1 MIAQISQ
8 LSPGMP
14 TMSWDYPPMTAAG
27 VKATLKSLRT
37 RVGLR
42 PDRITSTSLAL
53 DTLERLASVRYLQ
66 SQGLDRATA
75 IVQAVRDAAAGLP
88 VTESLIVD
96 AALSLR
102 LNAEAATGA
111 DLYAE
116 DLSDRRL
123 ALLQEWDRLHTA
135 RGVLPPSAPT
145 VRSLRLDQEDAA
157 LGLLASV
164 LVGEELEQRLP
175 RIAGPDQERPG
186 EDGRAAVV
194 IGAAVYDI
202 SCLLREHAGPQH
214 LGAGIRVRGAS
225 RRQGAEPGSRPGA
238 SGREGS
244 ADQRARLGSGWGAEI
259 LGFLRTEGVDV
270 DYIET
275 RRGSVS
281 PRAIVLASKNGS
293 YEHIG
298 WKNEHEVSISNA
310 FLRSPAFQSVIET
323 ASAVLLTLEPSRDT
337 IVTVLEVVSRPKR
350 CPLIVTASPP
360 IEGKPLS
367 AMELRLIDYL
377 IATDWELRYMLED
390 AGDDDDALS
399 SRDIVERLLLAGVGT
414 ICVLG
419 HNQCRIYGV
428 PDDFVQPPPAAV
440 IRDLP
445 IGLKGRLCREPCL
458 TNRRSWYG
466 DSAGFPLRVS
476 RYAGMLEHGLAPHHR
491 YPPAAKSLLLKNL
504 LNERA
509 GSLVGGNQ

>member
-1 MIAQISQ
+1 
-8 LSPGMP
+8 
-14 TMSWDYPPMTAAG
+14 MTAAG

-186 EDGRAAVV
+186 EDERAAVV

-202 SCLLREHAGPQH
+202 SCLLRDTAGPQH

-244 ADQRARLGSGWGAEI
+244 ADQRARLGSGWGGNPRIPAH
-259 LGFLRTEGVDV
+259 RRR
-270 DYIET
+270 
-275 RRGSVS
+275 RRGLHRDPAWQRVPASYRSREQERLV
-281 PRAIVLASKNGS
+281 RAHWLEERA
-293 YEHIG
+293 
-298 WKNEHEVSISNA
+298 
-310 FLRSPAFQSVIET
+310 RSPHQ
-323 ASAVLLTLEPSRDT
+323 
-337 IVTVLEVVSRPKR
+337 
-350 CPLIVTASPP
+350 
-360 IEGKPLS
+360 
-367 AMELRLIDYL
+367 
-377 IATDWELRYMLED
+377 
-390 AGDDDDALS
+390 
-399 SRDIVERLLLAGVGT
+399 
-414 ICVLG
+414 
-419 HNQCRIYGV
+419 
-428 PDDFVQPPPAAV
+428 
-440 IRDLP
+440 
-445 IGLKGRLCREPCL
+445 
-458 TNRRSWYG
+458 
-466 DSAGFPLRVS
+466 
-476 RYAGMLEHGLAPHHR
+476 
-491 YPPAAKSLLLKNL
+491 
-504 LNERA
+504 
-509 GSLVGGNQ
+509 

>member
-8 LSPGMP
+8 LSPGMA

-75 IVQAVRDAAAGLP
+75 IVQAVRAAAAGLP

-175 RIAGPDQERPG
+175 RIAGPDREPLG
-186 EDGRAAVV
+186 EGERAAVV
-194 IGAAVYDI
+194 IGAAVHDVN
-202 SCLLREHAGPQH
+202 C
-214 LGAGIRVRGAS
+214 RVRDIPAPNTS
-225 RRQGAEPGSRPGA
+225 VQAYAFEERPGGKGLNQA
-238 SGREGS
+238 VGL
-244 ADQRARLGSGWGAEI
+244 ARLDTKVRLISAVGSDQAGAEI
-259 LGFLRTEGVDV
+259 LAFLRTEGVDA
-270 DYIET
+270 DYVET
-275 RRGSVS
+275 RRGSMS
-281 PRAIVLASKNGS
+281 PRTVVLASKNGS
-293 YEHIG
+293 YWHIG
-298 WKNEHEVSISNA
+298 WKNEHEVRISNA
-310 FLRSPAFQSVIET
+310 FLRSAAFQSITET
-323 ASAVLLTLEPSRDT
+323 ASVVLLTLEPPRDT
-337 IVTVLEVVSRPKR
+337 IVTVLDAVARSKR
-350 CPLIVTASPP
+350 CPLVVTASPP
-360 IEGKPLS
+360 IEGPPLAAS
-367 AMELRLIDYL
+367 KLRLIDYL
-377 IATDWELRYMLED
+377 IATEWELRSMLAD

-399 SRDIVERLLLAGVGT
+399 TQDIVHRLLLAGVGT

-419 HNQCRIYGV
+419 PNQCRIHGV
-428 PDDFVQPPPAAV
+428 PDDFVQPPPAAMIATDRSASSDAFASALASRIATNHGHMATPHDFFYAYHAMLV
-440 IRDLP
+440 AGQRFGTSSSLP
-445 IGLKGRLCREPCL
+445 TSDEI
-458 TNRRSWYG
+458 
-466 DSAGFPLRVS
+466 
-476 RYAGMLEHGLAPHHR
+476 
-491 YPPAAKSLLLKNL
+491 AAFEELLY
-504 LNERA
+504 ERA
-509 GSLVGGNQ
+509 ASVAGGNQ

>member
-1 MIAQISQ
+1 
-8 LSPGMP
+8 
-14 TMSWDYPPMTAAG
+14 MTAAG

-175 RIAGPDQERPG
+175 RIAGPDQERQ
-186 EDGRAAVV
+186 GRM
-194 IGAAVYDI
+194 G
-202 SCLLREHAGPQH
+202 
-214 LGAGIRVRGAS
+214 
-225 RRQGAEPGSRPGA
+225 
-238 SGREGS
+238 
-244 ADQRARLGSGWGAEI
+244 ARLSSLA
-259 LGFLRTEGVDV
+259 
-270 DYIET
+270 
-275 RRGSVS
+275 RR
-281 PRAIVLASKNGS
+281 
-293 YEHIG
+293 
-298 WKNEHEVSISNA
+298 
-310 FLRSPAFQSVIET
+310 FT
-323 ASAVLLTLEPSRDT
+323 TSAAD
-337 IVTVLEVVSRPKR
+337 
-350 CPLIVTASPP
+350 
-360 IEGKPLS
+360 
-367 AMELRLIDYL
+367 
-377 IATDWELRYMLED
+377 
-390 AGDDDDALS
+390 
-399 SRDIVERLLLAGVGT
+399 
-414 ICVLG
+414 
-419 HNQCRIYGV
+419 
-428 PDDFVQPPPAAV
+428 
-440 IRDLP
+440 
-445 IGLKGRLCREPCL
+445 
-458 TNRRSWYG
+458 
-466 DSAGFPLRVS
+466 
-476 RYAGMLEHGLAPHHR
+476 
-491 YPPAAKSLLLKNL
+491 
-504 LNERA
+504 
-509 GSLVGGNQ
+509 